1 MTHKEPA
8 IFDLVCVVPVY
19 NEAIVL
25 TEAIAMLVQGLT
37 ALPGT
42 SRWQIVIA
50 SNGSTDAT
58 EATGRQLEAKYGE
71 LVRLVVCRAKGR
83 GLALREVMATLEAKT
98 YLYIDVD
105 LPCDMK
111 DLALVLAP
119 LHYGADLV
127 MSHRTGYRPWH
138 RRLMTLGLRAMN
150 FLMFGVRVS
159 DSQCAVKALSPAAV
173 EVLVDDCRQSGWF
186 LDTELVV
193 LARTKHLEVAEV
205 PIHWVEKRFP
215 QRESKVDTWQDSWRA
230 LTALRQIRARQ
241 QILQKT

>member
-1 MTHKEPA
+1 
-8 IFDLVCVVPVY
+8 
-19 NEAIVL
+19 
-25 TEAIAMLVQGLT
+25 
-37 ALPGT
+37 
-42 SRWQIVIA
+42 
-50 SNGSTDAT
+50 
-58 EATGRQLEAKYGE
+58 
-71 LVRLVVCRAKGR
+71 
-83 GLALREVMATLEAKT
+83 
-98 YLYIDVD
+98 
-105 LPCDMK
+105 
-111 DLALVLAP
+111 
-119 LHYGADLV
+119 
-127 MSHRTGYRPWH
+127 
-138 RRLMTLGLRAMN
+138 MN